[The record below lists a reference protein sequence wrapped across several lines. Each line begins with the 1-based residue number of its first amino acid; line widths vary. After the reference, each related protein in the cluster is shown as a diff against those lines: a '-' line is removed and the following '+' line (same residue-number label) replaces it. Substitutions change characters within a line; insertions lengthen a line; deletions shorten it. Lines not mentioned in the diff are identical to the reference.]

1 MKLNP
6 DSARSIGASVWPAV
20 RALSLLAIAALQLPG
35 SSAAAPVDGQPTR
48 AGADDRGKDP
58 VLAKTTLASGEKT
71 YSENCVGCHGRDLK
85 GVVGMHAPDLS
96 DRATLYGS
104 DNVDAG
110 PNQIFASD
118 IETIVRY
125 GIRADHPK
133 TKKLAF
139 MPSFAGLDAKQEG
152 GYPTLSERQINDL
165 AEYLVSLQG
174 QKHEVAAAAR
184 GKVLFGKGGGCFD
197 CHGQDAK
204 GDPSIGSADLT
215 SANYLYGSDR
225 LSIVA
230 SIRGGRKGT
239 MPSYEGKL
247 TPAQIKAV
255 SYYLF
260 SVWERAQK

>member
-1 MKLNP
+1 MKFNP
-6 DSARSIGASVWPAV
+6 GTPSRARTLVWPAM
-20 RALSLLAIAALQLPG
+20 RALSLLAIAALQMPC
-35 SSAAAPVDGQPTR
+35 SSAAAPVDDQLTKT
-48 AGADDRGKDP
+48 GADDMGKDA
-58 VLAKTTLASGEKT
+58 VLAKATLELGKKT
-71 YSENCVGCHGRDLK
+71 YSENCVDCHGRDLK
-85 GVVGMHAPDLS
+85 GAVGAHAPDLS

-133 TKKLAF
+133 TRKLAF
-139 MPSFAGLDAKQEG
+139 MPSFAGLDRKQEG
-152 GYPTLSERQINDL
+152 GYPTLSKRQITDL
-165 AEYLVSLQG
+165 AEYLTSLQG
-174 QKHEVAAAAR
+174 QKHDVGAAAR
-184 GKVLFGKGGGCFD
+184 GKVLFGKDGGCFD

-239 MPSYEGKL
+239 MLSYEGKL

-260 SVWERAQK
+260 SVWEHAQK

>member
-6 DSARSIGASVWPAV
+6 DTPGCTGTSVWPIV
-20 RALSLLAIAALQLPG
+20 RTLSLLAIAALQMPG
-35 SSAAAPVDGQPTR
+35 SFAAAPVDDQ
-48 AGADDRGKDP
+48 
-58 VLAKTTLASGEKT
+58 LAKTGVDDIGKDTALAKQALALGKNT
-71 YSENCVGCHGRDLK
+71 YGENCADCHGRDLK
-85 GVVGMHAPDLS
+85 GVAGKHAPDLS

-118 IETIVRY
+118 IESIVRY

-133 TKKLAF
+133 TRKLAF
-139 MPSFAGLDAKQEG
+139 MPSFAGLVPKQEG
-152 GYPTLSERQINDL
+152 GYPKLSERQITDL

-174 QKHEVAAAAR
+174 EKHEVAAAAR

-225 LSIVA
+225 QSIVA

-260 SVWERAQK
+260 SVWEHAQK

>member
-6 DSARSIGASVWPAV
+6 DTSNCVGTSVWPAV
-20 RALSLLAIAALQLPG
+20 RALSLLAIAALQIPC
-35 SSAAAPVDGQPTR
+35 SSAAAPLDDQLTKT
-48 AGADDRGKDP
+48 GADDIGKNA
-58 VLAKTTLASGEKT
+58 VLAKATLELGKKT
-71 YSENCVGCHGRDLK
+71 YGESCVDCHGRDLK
-85 GVVGMHAPDLS
+85 GVVGAHAPDLS

-118 IETIVRY
+118 IESIVRY

-133 TKKLAF
+133 TRKLAF
-139 MPSFAGLDAKQEG
+139 MPSFAGLEPKQEG
-152 GYPTLSERQINDL
+152 GYPTLDERQITDL

-184 GKVLFGKGGGCFD
+184 GKALFGKGGGCFD
-197 CHGQDAK
+197 CHGMDAK
-204 GDPSIGSADLT
+204 GDPSIGSTDLT
-215 SANYLYGSDR
+215 SANYLYGNDR
-225 LSIVA
+225 LSIVM

>member
-1 MKLNP
+1 MKSNP
-6 DSARSIGASVWPAV
+6 DTSSRTGTLAWPAV
-20 RALSLLAIAALQLPG
+20 KALSLLALAALQMPFAA
-35 SSAAAPVDGQPTR
+35 AAAPVDDQL
-48 AGADDRGKDP
+48 AKIGADDIGKDA
-58 VLAKTTLASGEKT
+58 VLAKAALALGTKT
-71 YSENCVGCHGRDLK
+71 YGENCVDCHGRDLK
-85 GVVGMHAPDLS
+85 GVVGKHAPDLS

-110 PNQIFASD
+110 ANQIFAAD
-118 IETIVRY
+118 IENIVKY
-125 GIRADHPK
+125 GIRANNPK
-133 TKKLAF
+133 TKKLAV
-139 MPSFAGLDAKQEG
+139 MPSFAGRVPKQTG
-152 GYPTLSERQINDL
+152 GYPTLSERQITDL
-165 AEYLVSLQG
+165 AEYLTSLQG

-225 LSIVA
+225 A
-230 SIRGGRKGT
+230 SIEATLRDGRKGL

-260 SVWERAQK
+260 SVWEHAQK